1 MKKNL
6 LFGTPRWDDW
16 IPNITVLRNTERIDN
31 VYLVELK
38 ELSTVSQMVKDNK
51 ISLIIPCTFD
61 QMRFLSQRRD
71 ELIKITEPI
80 CNDNHNKIELL
91 DDKCKFI
98 KFMISN
104 GMDNLIPKVYKMKSN
119 SIDVPINEYD
129 GSPVIYKHPITYAG
143 GGSKICRTIEEI
155 DAATIASS
163 HDYIIQQY
171 IVGDTEYGGHMF
183 VKDGTIRY
191 SIYYLIKN
199 NSKFYIQYGRMFNY
213 TRVYDFNKDYELMI
227 EKIFKLLNFTGFVC
241 VDFKIID
248 GSIKIFEINPRFG
261 GTLLNN
267 NADFTEMINK
277 VVSLD

>member
-16 IPNITVLRNTERIDN
+16 IPNIIVLRNTEYIDN

-38 ELSTVSQMVKDNK
+38 DLSTVSQMVKDNK

-61 QMRFLSQRRD
+61 QMRFLSQKRD

-119 SIDVPINEYD
+119 SIDIPINEYD

-143 GGSKICRTIEEI
+143 GGSKICHTIEEI

-213 TRVYDFNKDYELMI
+213 TRVYDFNKEYELMI